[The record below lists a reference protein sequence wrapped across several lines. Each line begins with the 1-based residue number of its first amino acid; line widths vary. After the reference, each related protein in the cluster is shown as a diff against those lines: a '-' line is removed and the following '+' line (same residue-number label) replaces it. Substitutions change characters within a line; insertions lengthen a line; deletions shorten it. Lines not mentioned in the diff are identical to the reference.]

1 MIQRRGLEARLQGP
15 RTVILRRRTMGILSN
30 LFGKKKKGKR
40 MSDEDWE
47 RLHPGEEQPD
57 DDNDDDGDDGGG
69 DDGD

>member
-1 MIQRRGLEARLQGP
+1 
-15 RTVILRRRTMGILSN
+15 MGILSN
-30 LFGKKKKGKR
+30 LFGKKKGKR
-40 MSDEDWE
+40 MNDEDWE

>member
-1 MIQRRGLEARLQGP
+1 
-15 RTVILRRRTMGILSN
+15 MGILSN

-57 DDNDDDGDDGGG
+57 DDKDDDDGDDGGG